1 MTVSHPLAVLWDYDG
16 TMVDTQPIWRQVER
30 DIAAGYGQVWT
41 DEQAND
47 AVGVGGMIV
56 AQRLLDLGGDTTTT
70 AAQMSQRR
78 FDMVAERVASEPL
91 AFRPGA
97 AALLDVCADAGLPCA
112 VVSTSP
118 RHVLAPGLS
127 RMPDRWFAAV
137 VDGDTITHHKPDP
150 EGYLTAARQLG
161 VDPTDCLV
169 IEDSEVGCAA
179 GRASGAAVLG
189 VPNMTPLADSP
200 GQVIRDSLLGLT
212 VKDLEDIWVRGHEN
226 R

>member
-1 MTVSHPLAVLWDYDG
+1 
-16 TMVDTQPIWRQVER
+16 ER
-30 DIAAGYGQVWT
+30 DIAAEYGKVWT

-47 AVGVGGMIV
+47 AVGIGGLIV

-70 AAQMSQRR
+70 AAHLSQRR

-97 AALLDVCADAGLPCA
+97 EALLDACADVGLPCA

-118 RHVLAPGLS
+118 RHVLAAGLN

-137 VDGDTITHHKPDP
+137 VDGDAITHHKPDP
-150 EGYLTAARQLG
+150 EGYLTAARRLD
-161 VDPTDCLV
+161 VDPADCLV

-179 GRASGAAVLG
+179 GRASGAVVLA
-189 VPNMTPLADSP
+189 VPNMTPLPDSP
-200 GQVIRDSLLGLT
+200 GQVIRDSLVGLT
-212 VKDLEDIWVRGHEN
+212 VKDVEDIWLRG
-226 R
+226 RKGR